1 MPRQF
6 RTKNLSVSLNPSSKL
21 GQLTE
26 KLRLCVLN
34 THICLGWTNCRLLTQ
49 YCYGYF
55 SWCRLF
61 TCRFGTW
68 LCDRPYSWVACQ
80 AATQPTIVDCGPGS
94 IVANPGDILV
104 DPEIYVRQIAEL
116 RADLQEAIRQLDVH
130 EKEIGDVTKEG

>member
-26 KLRLCVLN
+26 KLRICVLN
-34 THICLGWTNCRLLTQ
+34 THVCLGWTNCRLLTH
-49 YCYGYF
+49 YCHTYI

-61 TCRFGTW
+61 TCRIVSVIG
-68 LCDRPYSWVACQ
+68 CGHPNSWVACEL
-80 AATQPTIVDCGPGS
+80 ATQPTLPCAAATGVL
-94 IVANPGDILV
+94 NPGDILV

-116 RADLQEAIRQLDVH
+116 RADLQEAIRQLDAH
-130 EKEIGDVTKEG
+130 EKDIGNVTKEG